1 MKTQKIVAIIAVAAL
16 VGILITAT
24 AVSQDAF
31 AKCKKKYHSS
41 SSKKSQTIAQANVC
55 GNGPLPLNIKCQN
68 LASQIQGDGN
78 AANVIGV
85 Q

>member
-1 MKTQKIVAIIAVAAL
+1 MIMINNKLLALVAIVAVSA
-16 VGILITAT
+16 ILITAT
-24 AVSQDAF
+24 AMTHDAF
-31 AKCKKKYHSS
+31 AKCKKKQ
-41 SSKKSQTIAQANVC
+41 SQAIAQANVC
-55 GNGPLPLNIKCQN
+55 SFAKCQN